1 MAVADPAITP
11 PVPPLISEAVS
22 QNAYKLQTP
31 QAFEQFV
38 STQPGGASLTPAQK
52 QTLYGTVS
60 KTRET
65 HGLPA
70 PPPPGIPQVAPGP
83 ISPAPPPAV
92 PPAGGASPAATA
104 PGGAPSPPLGNAA
117 GPAAPPVDYNT
128 PLKSPDPLVVPPPPA
143 HETVPQFQG
152 AEYHKPAKGLEY
164 LALGIG
170 LLFPGAPIGKAAAS
184 FAQGLNQGADSRY
197 KRDEGAAEKQ
207 YEVKKAQADVD
218 ARGAQNDF
226 NVALE
231 QAKAKQA
238 GSVADTN
245 IFNERVLAAQ
255 QQHVTD
261 VKDGKFFKIPAEL
274 TRILPPG
281 TNRPVTEADYANHF
295 QGLARAAMTQGATG
309 LAGEY
314 TKQAE
319 DWNKA
324 ALKRQSDDD
333 ALKKMWYT
341 FQQQDHLASVHEAGS
356 DRRAA
361 ASDARADRR
370 DAIAER
376 RMDDMEDRVDS
387 GRLQTVRNEAGR
399 AGQDFSKVWATATT
413 PGTGTRAWAVKDKD
427 GNLTLTPSGQ
437 TQGAVAVM
445 TDKQGH
451 IVPFGTP
458 LPAEISDTQR
468 GVITQMIKRIQTAP
482 DPQGLALHLADSQQ
496 NGAVKEVLNAAG
508 NYAGLTRQ
516 ASGGRIIPQPES
528 YYDRVIPKTPAPKEP
543 TIPADI
549 QKQISGLPAQA
560 QSSIRTALDSGQT
573 VDQIIATA
581 REHNL
586 ADVVSALTAAHA
598 GPTPHSGP
606 AGLGAPGNPTDSA
619 YGYKPG
625 TVWDP
630 RQNKFVPLPPAAR

>member
-70 PPPPGIPQVAPGP
+70 PPPPGVPQVAPGP

-245 IFNERVLAAQ
+245 IFNQSVLAAQ
-255 QQHVTD
+255 AQHTVD
-261 VKDGKFFKIPAEL
+261 VKEGKFFKPPPFQTLLPKVSDPKTGKVSPDKSSAGMASAYNQMAQLARQQGASDLASGYDEQAKEFSRDAEREATSADSLRRTMLQIDQANRRMVYTQGREDARTGARIGAEYDL
-274 TRILPPG
+274 TRYREG
-281 TNRPVTEADYANHF
+281 MEN
-295 QGLARAAMTQGATG
+295 ARALKTDATRM
-309 LAGEY
+309 ADVRDKAIHANI
-314 TKQAE
+314 TFQQ
-319 DWNKA
+319 DWNKFTMPEYKYDA
-324 ALKRQSDDD
+324 TGQVMKNPDGTPIIKRVAPVGDAKALVPYFGMIGK
-333 ALKKMWYT
+333 
-341 FQQQDHLASVHEAGS
+341 
-356 DRRAA
+356 
-361 ASDARADRR
+361 ASDPAIMAQHVADLYQKTAGDAANPSAVQLILQYGEAQNLQREARGLPILPHSEAYYSAWDKANSPKAPSSDSLLKAAGLNGADPKVKAAVQKATDAGLPMNAATI
-370 DAIAER
+370 DAIKK
-376 RMDDMEDRVDS
+376 DLNPP
-387 GRLQTVRNEAGR
+387 GGFHFNNPFTG
-399 AGQDFSKVWATATT
+399 GKV
-413 PGTGTRAWAVKDKD
+413 
-427 GNLTLTPSGQ
+427 
-437 TQGAVAVM
+437 
-445 TDKQGH
+445 
-451 IVPFGTP
+451 F
-458 LPAEISDTQR
+458 
-468 GVITQMIKRIQTAP
+468 
-482 DPQGLALHLADSQQ
+482 
-496 NGAVKEVLNAAG
+496 
-508 NYAGLTRQ
+508 
-516 ASGGRIIPQPES
+516 
-528 YYDRVIPKTPAPKEP
+528 
-543 TIPADI
+543 
-549 QKQISGLPAQA
+549 
-560 QSSIRTALDSGQT
+560 
-573 VDQIIATA
+573 
-581 REHNL
+581 
-586 ADVVSALTAAHA
+586 
-598 GPTPHSGP
+598 
-606 AGLGAPGNPTDSA
+606 
-619 YGYKPG
+619 
-625 TVWDP
+625 
-630 RQNKFVPLPPAAR
+630 